1 MTMRENR
8 MLEEEKMKS
17 VLLIGLGR
25 FGRHMAS
32 KLNEMNH
39 EVLAIDINEQRVNDV
54 LPVVTSAQIGDSTN
68 ENFVASLGVRNF
80 DLCVVA
86 IGDNFQSSL
95 ETVALLKDYGAPFVV
110 ARANRDV
117 HAKFLLRNGAD
128 EVVYPEKEMA
138 IRSAVKYSSDNV
150 FDYIEL
156 TGDYSIYE
164 THVPE
169 AWIGKTMVDL
179 GVRTRYHINIMALR
193 RGAELLPLPR
203 PDYIFRGDETML
215 ILGANKDL
223 TKFIQ
228 RR

>member
-1 MTMRENR
+1 
-8 MLEEEKMKS
+8 
-17 VLLIGLGR
+17 
-25 FGRHMAS
+25 MAG

-54 LPVVTSAQIGDSTN
+54 LPIVTSAQIGDSTN
-68 ENFVASLGVRNF
+68 ENFIASLGVRNF

-128 EVVYPEKEMA
+128 QVVYPEKEMA
-138 IRSAVKYSSDNV
+138 IRAAVKYSSDNV

-164 THVPE
+164 VPVPRP
-169 AWIGKTMVDL
+169 WIGKSL
-179 GVRTRYHINIMALR
+179 IQLSVRTKYHISVMALR
-193 RGAELLPLPR
+193 RGTQLDPLPR
-203 PDYIFRGDETML
+203 PDHVFQEDETML

-223 TKFIQ
+223 NKFIQ
-228 RR
+228 HK